1 MKKEDSMDNHT
12 QDQCGPGLLRRASNS
27 NQTVEKNEPAWVVEL
42 HVIVVR
48 MKAPGT
54 QSFDY
59 SANHFMF
66 NPISSLLTC
75 ISMHTD
81 ILMGLN
87 PFIGRST

>member
-1 MKKEDSMDNHT
+1 MKKEDSMDNQT
-12 QDQCGPGLLRRASNS
+12 QDRCRPGLLRCISNS
-27 NQTVEKNEPAWVVEL
+27 DQALEKNEPAWVVGL
-42 HVIVVR
+42 HVLVVR

-54 QSFDY
+54 QSFDC

-81 ILMGLN
+81 ILTGLN